1 MRFLTFNLWHGLS
14 PASPIAFEALEPT
27 ARRHL
32 REKLQIETLKDLKPD
47 FCFLQ
52 ELNPVHI
59 RVEALRDVLQMEG
72 QYQPDLVGLKVFGLG
87 VPLNLHSGLAIL
99 ASEKLGC
106 KPVAAV
112 SLSRPFNWVRKW
124 ASWQLKEE
132 RFALFSETM
141 IPGWGKVLLVNTHL
155 HHGLEATPRFLAE
168 FEKIAEAHEL
178 NATFLS
184 ELKERVNR
192 GNNRRM
198 NEITLLL
205 RTLKQHEKR
214 YSGVVMCGDFNA
226 EAESDIF
233 HPFKE
238 MGFEDAWAEAHGT
251 EPGNT
256 FDPHANEANH
266 VLQANFPLTLMVED
280 LTFSSK
286 TKTELLQ
293 LARRHENRPR
303 RIDYLWYR
311 SSGKNVRVT
320 RAQLVGKPNAEG
332 MAPSDHFGVCVD
344 LEVEK

>member
-1 MRFLTFNLWHGLS
+1 
-14 PASPIAFEALEPT
+14 LEPS
-27 ARRHL
+27 ARRRL
-32 REKLQIETLKDLKPD
+32 REQLQVDTLKALKPD
-47 FCFLQ
+47 VCFLQ
-52 ELNPVHI
+52 ELNPVHM
-59 RVEALRDVLQMEG
+59 RVEALRDVLRMEG

-87 VPLNLHSGLAIL
+87 VPFNLHSGLAIL
-99 ASEKLGC
+99 ASEKFGC

-141 IPGWGKVLLVNTHL
+141 VPGWGKVLLVNTHL
-155 HHGLEATPRFLAE
+155 HHGLEATAQFLAE
-168 FEKIAEAHEL
+168 FDKVAAAHEL
-178 NATFLS
+178 NTTFLS

-192 GNNRRM
+192 ANNRRT
-198 NEITLLL
+198 NEITHLL
-205 RTLKQHEKR
+205 RTLKQFEKR
-214 YSGVVMCGDFNA
+214 YSGVVICGDFNA
-226 EAESDIF
+226 EPESEIF

-238 MGFEDAWAEAHGT
+238 MGFKDAWAEAHPADNGY
-251 EPGNT
+251 T
-256 FDPHANEANH
+256 FDPVANEANH
-266 VLQANFPLTLMVED
+266 VLQANFPLTLVVED

-293 LARRHENRPR
+293 LARRHENRAR
-303 RIDYLWYR
+303 RIDYLWFR

-320 RAQLVGKPNAEG
+320 KAELVGKPNSEG